1 MLATPWHGW
10 GHAAPADLR
19 RAAGGAR
26 YPVARRLAAPA
37 AKISREPLTA
47 RARPPD
53 APTWV
58 ADHEAVGRH
67 ILGHDRTSSNEG
79 MLADGHAADHYN
91 PGAQSGPC
99 CTMVGRSSAP
109 WRLVCARG
117 RAQVSSECD
126 SWTKKYVIADMHAL
140 DDHDLVL
147 DSDAVADRC
156 AVLHEGSIADVAV
169 TADAGAGKDMGERPD
184 SRPVPNLLALAQS
197 ARIHGDTV
205 QWQGSRHGTT
215 HQLLA
220 VHPPRRHA
228 SADNPRNS
236 LAARNC
242 RDGRS
247 LLIVHGRDAEENDRS
262 LVSKSK
268 QFGYGL
274 DIGYRG
280 DGIDRK
286 TCADAR
292 VANSEIR
299 NRTNT
304 GQRAQFVPNTPRNR
318 GH

>member
-1 MLATPWHGW
+1 MVTPQ
-10 GHAAPADLR
+10 
-19 RAAGGAR
+19 
-26 YPVARRLAAPA
+26 
-37 AKISREPLTA
+37 T
-47 RARPPD
+47 
-53 APTWV
+53 
-58 ADHEAVGRH
+58 
-67 ILGHDRTSSNEG
+67 
-79 MLADGHAADHYN
+79 HYN

-197 ARIHGDTV
+197 ARMHGDTV

-228 SADNPRNS
+228 SADYPRNS

-247 LLIVHGRDAEENDRS
+247 LLIVHGRGM
-262 LVSKSK
+262 
-268 QFGYGL
+268 Q
-274 DIGYRG
+274 
-280 DGIDRK
+280 RK
-286 TCADAR
+286 TTGHLCPSRNNSATAWILATVATESTAR
-292 VANSEIR
+292 HVRMPESPVPRSAIEQIPVSVPIRAKHSAQPWSLMASHGQPPSVA
-299 NRTNT
+299 
-304 GQRAQFVPNTPRNR
+304 
-318 GH
+318 